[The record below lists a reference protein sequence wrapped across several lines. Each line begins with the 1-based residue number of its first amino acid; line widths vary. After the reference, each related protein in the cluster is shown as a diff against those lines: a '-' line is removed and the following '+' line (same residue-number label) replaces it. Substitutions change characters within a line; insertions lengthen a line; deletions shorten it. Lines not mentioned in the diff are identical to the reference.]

1 MIILGI
7 EKFGLDNWT
16 DISKYIG
23 TKNKFQCESHYYSF
37 YIEIHSNLQNLTNDE
52 IKKREDC
59 MTEHLTNNPGILPIE
74 SSQNKDINNSQTRSL
89 IRSRNEVN
97 TNDSIGYSAKRDEF
111 ENEYMN
117 NAELDIADL
126 EFSEDESDNETAL
139 KYNVLKVYN
148 AQLIEREKHKKFFRQ
163 KNLIDFDFFLN
174 VERKMNKD
182 DREIYNC
189 LKPFA
194 KVIDS
199 KEEFN
204 SFFEGVVLEK
214 NLRERIN
221 QLQQYKY
228 FLYYFRCNGINSYS
242 QIEKALESEYKREKK
257 KFNPNLIIQ
266 NNGLVGKMV
275 KFLNEH
281 NEEYSKDEIHYKEK
295 ELCSRINKTAYK
307 EIKKASLCFKLNSK
321 NSKNDK

>member
-148 AQLIEREKHKKFFRQ
+148 AQLIEREKRKKFFRQ

-199 KEEFN
+199 KEEFTR
-204 SFFEGVVLEK
+204 K
-214 NLRERIN
+214 N
-221 QLQQYKY
+221 
-228 FLYYFRCNGINSYS
+228 
-242 QIEKALESEYKREKK
+242 
-257 KFNPNLIIQ
+257 
-266 NNGLVGKMV
+266 
-275 KFLNEH
+275 
-281 NEEYSKDEIHYKEK
+281 
-295 ELCSRINKTAYK
+295 
-307 EIKKASLCFKLNSK
+307 
-321 NSKNDK
+321 